1 MANVVPMNIPAAQ
14 DPKGNTAT
22 GPYTP
27 SNKSPQTSQANAQ
40 NVPQGRADTAG
51 ASVISGSGSRGKRVM
66 NGKMGKP
73 SFR

>member
-1 MANVVPMNIPAAQ
+1 MAVPESVPGAT

-22 GPYTP
+22 GPITP
-27 SNKSPQTSQANAQ
+27 SNKSRQTPQAGAQ
-40 NVPQGRADTAG
+40 NVPQGRAMTGG
-51 ASVISGSGSRGKRVM
+51 ASVIAGSGSGGKRVM